1 MECQVKSSRTVERTS
16 LLRLI
21 SYNGILESYLKKMN
35 TTGDPTRWNKFLDAA
50 LFATRVR
57 QQTTAKWS
65 PFELLYGQKP
75 RLPFDQPLLRAPDA
89 ALPGDAEH
97 SERHLQMQKAR
108 EEASERGT
116 IRALADK
123 ERWDHQLK
131 IGAEGTQQ
139 AFEVGQKVLLRNET
153 ANKGDAHWFGPFV
166 ITTKL
171 DKGTYQLKDRRGHL
185 RPGLVNGNRL
195 RLAHLRED
203 DTNHRAWVL
212 PKATQRQWS
221 KEDKEAA
228 SQAV

>member
-1 MECQVKSSRTVERTS
+1 
-16 LLRLI
+16 
-21 SYNGILESYLKKMN
+21 MN
-35 TTGDPTRWNKFLDAA
+35 TTGDPTRWNEFLDAA

-65 PFELLYGQKP
+65 PFELLYGRKP

-108 EEASERGT
+108 EQASERG
-116 IRALADK
+116 
-123 ERWDHQLK
+123 HYP
-131 IGAEGTQQ
+131 
-139 AFEVGQKVLLRNET
+139 
-153 ANKGDAHWFGPFV
+153 H
-166 ITTKL
+166 
-171 DKGTYQLKDRRGHL
+171 GHL

-212 PKATQRQWS
+212 PNATQRQWS

-228 SQAV
+228 SQAVVRAMPSIRIIGRFANPNTGSAPVTVAEDESQNTQRTVMPRRRS